1 VNCLDAET
9 LAAWF
14 DGGLSGAALEDVQSH
29 VATCDRCQ
37 ALLGAMGRTRAA
49 VPAPQPERN
58 PRWWLAWTVPAAA
71 AATALVIWIAVPRQ
85 TNVAVNP
92 SPSAELQK
100 QEASPQSTLPPAPP
114 QAETAAPAAV
124 PAAPARQ
131 TRAKA
136 DAAPPA
142 ATPQAANAAND
153 ALQQAPASLN
163 ETVSVRPAAAP
174 PAAAER
180 REEAERPGA
189 AAGQRQ
195 LQARA
200 AFANTLCGPMW
211 PAPPSDVAA
220 QVTAGASPS
229 TVVCWIVGRA
239 GTVLRST
246 DQRTW
251 QRLTFPLTVDLTS
264 VTATDAQSASVV
276 TADGR
281 TFSTV
286 DAGVTWIQR

>member
-1 VNCLDAET
+1 VNCLDGET

-14 DGGLSGAALEDVQSH
+14 DGGLSGAALEEVQSH
-29 VATCDRCQ
+29 VATCARCQ
-37 ALLGAMGRTRAA
+37 ALVGAMGRTRAA

-71 AATALVIWIAVPRQ
+71 AATALVIWIAVPHQ
-85 TNVAVNP
+85 ANVAVNP
-92 SPSAELQK
+92 SPAPALQK
-100 QEASPQSTLPPAPP
+100 QEASPQSTLPPAPA
-114 QAETAAPAAV
+114 QAESAAPAAA
-124 PAAPARQ
+124 PATPARQ

-136 DAAPPA
+136 DAAAPTP
-142 ATPQAANAAND
+142 TPQAAND
-153 ALQQAPASLN
+153 ALQQAPAPLN
-163 ETVSVRPAAAP
+163 EAVTVRSAEAP

-180 REEAERPGA
+180 REEGQRQGA
-189 AAGQRQ
+189 AAGQ

-200 AFANTLCGPMW
+200 AFANNLCGPMW
-211 PAPPSDVAA
+211 PAPPSEVAA
-220 QVTAGASPS
+220 QLTAGSSPS
-229 TVVCWIVGRA
+229 TGACWIVGRA

-286 DAGVTWIQR
+286 DGGVTWMQR

>member
-14 DGGLSGAALEDVQSH
+14 DGGLSGAALDEVRSH
-29 VATCDRCQ
+29 VATCARCQ
-37 ALLGAMGRTRAA
+37 ALVGAMGRTRAA
-49 VPAPQPERN
+49 VPVPQPERN
-58 PRWWLAWTVPAAA
+58 PRWWLGWAVPAAA
-71 AATALVIWIAVPRQ
+71 AATAVVIWIAVPHQ

-92 SPSAELQK
+92 SPAPALQK
-100 QEASPQSTLPPAPP
+100 QEASPQSTLPPAPA
-114 QAETAAPAAV
+114 QAESAAPAAA
-124 PAAPARQ
+124 PAPARQ

-142 ATPQAANAAND
+142 ATPQAAND
-153 ALQQAPASLN
+153 AVQQAPASLN
-163 ETVSVRPAAAP
+163 EAVSVRSAASP
-174 PAAAER
+174 PAAAEQR
-180 REEAERPGA
+180 DEAERQGA
-189 AAGQRQ
+189 AARQ

-200 AFANTLCGPMW
+200 AFANNLCGPMW
-211 PAPPSDVAA
+211 PAPPSEVAA
-220 QVTAGASPS
+220 QVTAGSSPS
-229 TVVCWIVGRA
+229 TAVCWIVGRA

-251 QRLTFPLTVDLTS
+251 QRLTFPLPVDLTS

-286 DAGVTWIQR
+286 DGGLTWIQR

>member
-1 VNCLDAET
+1 MNCLDAET

-14 DGGLSGAALEDVQSH
+14 DGGLSGAALDEVRSH
-29 VATCDRCQ
+29 VATCARCQ
-37 ALLGAMGRTRAA
+37 ALVGAMGRTRAA
-49 VPAPQPERN
+49 VPVPQPERN
-58 PRWWLAWTVPAAA
+58 PRWWLGWAVPAAA
-71 AATALVIWIAVPRQ
+71 AATAVVIWIAVPHQ

-92 SPSAELQK
+92 SPAPALQK
-100 QEASPQSTLPPAPP
+100 QEASPQSTRPPAPA
-114 QAETAAPAAV
+114 QAESAAPAAA
-124 PAAPARQ
+124 PAPARQ

-142 ATPQAANAAND
+142 ATPQAAND

-163 ETVSVRPAAAP
+163 EAVSVRSAASP
-174 PAAAER
+174 PAAAEQR
-180 REEAERPGA
+180 DEAERQGA
-189 AAGQRQ
+189 AARQ

-200 AFANTLCGPMW
+200 AFANNLCGPMW
-211 PAPPSDVAA
+211 PAPPSEVAA
-220 QVTAGASPS
+220 QVTAGSSPS
-229 TVVCWIVGRA
+229 TAVCWIVGRA

>member
-1 VNCLDAET
+1 MNCLDAET

-14 DGGLSGAALEDVQSH
+14 DGGLSGAALEEVQSH
-29 VATCDRCQ
+29 VATCARCQ
-37 ALLGAMGRTRAA
+37 ALVGAMGRTRAA

-58 PRWWLAWTVPAAA
+58 PRWWLAWAVPAAA
-71 AATALVIWIAVPRQ
+71 AATAVVIWIAVPHQ
-85 TNVAVNP
+85 TNVAVIP
-92 SPSAELQK
+92 SPSPALQK
-100 QEASPQSTLPPAPP
+100 QEASPQSTLPPAPA
-114 QAETAAPAAV
+114 QAESAAPAAA
-124 PAAPARQ
+124 PATPARQ

-136 DAAPPA
+136 DAAPRA
-142 ATPQAANAAND
+142 AAPQAAND
-153 ALQQAPASLN
+153 ALQQAPAALN
-163 ETVSVRPAAAP
+163 EAVTVRSAASP

-180 REEAERPGA
+180 RDEAGRQA
-189 AAGQRQ
+189 APAGR

-211 PAPPSDVAA
+211 PAPPSEVAA
-220 QVTAGASPS
+220 QVTAGSSPS
-229 TVVCWIVGRA
+229 TAVCWSVGRA

-251 QRLTFPLTVDLTS
+251 QRLTFPVTVDLTS
-264 VTATDAQSASVV
+264 VTATDDQSASVV

-286 DAGVTWIQR
+286 DGGVTWMQR

>member
-29 VATCDRCQ
+29 VATCDCCQ

-114 QAETAAPAAV
+114 QAETAAPAAA

>member
-29 VATCDRCQ
+29 VATCARCQ
-37 ALLGAMGRTRAA
+37 ALLGAMGRTRVA

-85 TNVAVNP
+85 TNVALNP

-100 QEASPQSTLPPAPP
+100 QEASPQSTLPPAPA
-114 QAETAAPAAV
+114 QAESTAPAAAPAT
-124 PAAPARQ
+124 PARQ

-136 DAAPPA
+136 DAVAAPPA
-142 ATPQAANAAND
+142 ATPQTAND
-153 ALQQAPASLN
+153 ALQQAPAPLN
-163 ETVSVRPAAAP
+163 EAVTVRSAAA

-180 REEAERPGA
+180 REAERQGA
-189 AAGQRQ
+189 AAGQ

-200 AFANTLCGPMW
+200 AFANNLCGPMW

-220 QVTAGASPS
+220 QVTAGSSPS
-229 TVVCWIVGRA
+229 TAVCWIVGRA
-239 GTVLRST
+239 GTILRST

-251 QRLTFPLTVDLTS
+251 QRLTFLLTVDLTS
-264 VTATDAQSASVV
+264 VTATDAQSASIV

-281 TFSTV
+281 TFLTV
-286 DAGVTWIQR
+286 DGGVTWIQR

>member
-14 DGGLSGAALEDVQSH
+14 DGGLSGAALDEVRSH
-29 VATCDRCQ
+29 VATCARCQ
-37 ALLGAMGRTRAA
+37 ALVGVMGRTRAA
-49 VPAPQPERN
+49 VPVPQPERN
-58 PRWWLAWTVPAAA
+58 PRWWLGWAVPAAA
-71 AATALVIWIAVPRQ
+71 AATAVVIWIAVPHQ

-92 SPSAELQK
+92 SPAPALQK
-100 QEASPQSTLPPAPP
+100 QEASPQSTLPPAPA
-114 QAETAAPAAV
+114 QAESAAPAAA
-124 PAAPARQ
+124 PAPARQ

>member
-14 DGGLSGAALEDVQSH
+14 DGGLSGAALEDVRSH
-29 VATCDRCQ
+29 VATCARCQ
-37 ALLGAMGRTRAA
+37 ALVGAMGRTRAA

-58 PRWWLAWTVPAAA
+58 PRWWLAWAVPAAA
-71 AATALVIWIAVPRQ
+71 AATAVVIWIAVPHQ
-85 TNVAVNP
+85 TNVAVIP
-92 SPSAELQK
+92 SPSPALQK
-100 QEASPQSTLPPAPP
+100 QEASPQSTLPPAPAP
-114 QAETAAPAAV
+114 AESAAPAAA
-124 PAAPARQ
+124 PATPARQ

-136 DAAPPA
+136 EAAPPA
-142 ATPQAANAAND
+142 ATPQAAND
-153 ALQQAPASLN
+153 ALQQAPAALN
-163 ETVSVRPAAAP
+163 EAVTVRSAAPP

-180 REEAERPGA
+180 RDEAGRQA
-189 AAGQRQ
+189 APAGQ

-211 PAPPSDVAA
+211 PAPPSEVAA
-220 QVTAGASPS
+220 QVTAGSSPS
-229 TVVCWIVGRA
+229 TAVCWIVGRA

-251 QRLTFPLTVDLTS
+251 QRLTFPVTVDLTS
-264 VTATDAQSASVV
+264 VTATDDQSASVV

-286 DAGVTWIQR
+286 DGGVTWIQR